1 MIANMRVEDC
11 EVVTAGRDNAP
22 INVEAVSAGCFGTSV
37 RPAFLC
43 PHCGTR
49 RFKLYR
55 PPCSPDFLCRTCHT
69 LTYTSSQK
77 QDSRLNTLLKLPEDE
92 LMSWIQRTDGR
103 MHVFS
108 LLAGY
113 TAVGVFTR
121 KEALEIGRSL

>member
-1 MIANMRVEDC
+1 MIANTRVEDC
-11 EVVTAGRDNAP
+11 EVVTAGRDHAP
-22 INVEAVSAGCFGTSV
+22 LRIQVVSARCFGAGE

-49 RFKLYR
+49 CFKLYR
-55 PPCSPDFLCRTCHT
+55 PPCSPNFLCRTCHS

-77 QDSRLNTLLKLPEDE
+77 QDSRLNTLLKLPEDV
-92 LMSWIQRTDGR
+92 LMSVIQRTEGR

-108 LLAGY
+108 LIAGY